1 MEFFRLT
8 LKKILENWYQ
18 RNIDEDALI
27 YSIKQFILLV
37 TSHCLKEGG
46 HFFHWNYLET
56 KKKMAGNFFLYEK
69 SLALFLTCNKFLT
82 IFVK

>member
-56 KKKMAGNFFLYEK
+56 KKKKKWQEISFYMK
-69 SLALFLTCNKFLT
+69 SP
-82 IFVK
+82 